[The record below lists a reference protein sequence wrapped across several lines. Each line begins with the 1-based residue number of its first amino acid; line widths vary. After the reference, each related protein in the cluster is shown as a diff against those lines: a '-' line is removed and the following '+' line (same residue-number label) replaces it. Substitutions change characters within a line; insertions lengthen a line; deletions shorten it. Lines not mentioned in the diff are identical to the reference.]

1 MQSEILYLYIFF
13 YALYILT
20 PKRWL
25 HGSCAL
31 YFPGGIH
38 NFLKY
43 EHLFIYQL
51 FLAVPGH
58 KTPLPAPAG
67 TQIHLGGRA
76 GPE

>member
-1 MQSEILYLYIFF
+1 MGVAPSTFQVVYIIS
-13 YALYILT
+13 LSMS
-20 PKRWL
+20 R
-25 HGSCAL
+25 
-31 YFPGGIH
+31 
-38 NFLKY
+38 Y